1 MKSTITKDIQH
12 IIKQIVIGYHPEKI
26 ILFGSCARSAQTV
39 KSDIDLVIIKETDDR
54 FVDRL
59 KKIATVV
66 KTWEA
71 ADFLV
76 YTPQEWNEALSKEHY
91 FIMEIAHTGRV
102 LYEKKS

>member
-1 MKSTITKDIQH
+1 MKHAITKDIQH

-59 KKIATVV
+59 KKIAHVA

-71 ADFLV
+71 LDVLV
-76 YTPQEWNEALSKEHY
+76 YTPSEWEKALAAGHY
-91 FIMEIAHTGRV
+91 FIKEIADKGKV
-102 LYEKKS
+102 LYES